1 MKFRSAPKS
10 GLVSSMV
17 RNAVRGVKWKLW
29 RRRFGLRLSVPG
41 SAEFDRMDLS
51 IFFLCSPK
59 IHILKNLSR
68 GTGHASRKILSCK
81 DLSLKYSRV
90 RTYLRSEGRSGER
103 WWRTGSGSNRAC
115 NELALSKILSKGCA
129 SQEVSFFLWKAVEKE

>member
-1 MKFRSAPKS
+1 
-10 GLVSSMV
+10 MV
-17 RNAVRGVKWKLW
+17 RNAGQGVKRKLSS
-29 RRRFGLRLSVPG
+29 RGLGLRLCVPG
-41 SAEFDRMDLS
+41 LAEFDRIDLS

-59 IHILKNLSR
+59 IHILKNLPR
-68 GTGHASRKILSCK
+68 GIGHASRKILSCK

-103 WWRTGSGSNRAC
+103 WWRTGSGNNRAC